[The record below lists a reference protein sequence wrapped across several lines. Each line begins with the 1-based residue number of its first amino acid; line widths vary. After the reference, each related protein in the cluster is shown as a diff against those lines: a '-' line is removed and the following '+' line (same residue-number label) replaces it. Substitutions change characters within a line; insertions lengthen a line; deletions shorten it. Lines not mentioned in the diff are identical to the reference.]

1 MSSPQLKR
9 LVTTEVRSPYS
20 LRTNMQDCIPRGVL
34 KDSRINSVGVSTE
47 IGKSDRFEGKL
58 THSHVIKLGALR

>member
-1 MSSPQLKR
+1 
-9 LVTTEVRSPYS
+9 
-20 LRTNMQDCIPRGVL
+20 MQDCIPRGVL

>member
-1 MSSPQLKR
+1 
-9 LVTTEVRSPYS
+9 
-20 LRTNMQDCIPRGVL
+20 MQDCIPRGVL

-47 IGKSDRFEGKL
+47 IGKPDSLEGKL